1 MPNIYLSRF
10 SIHYHGVDDVMLK
23 TATKAED
30 NTSSNCSC
38 ARAAPSTTSMSPVQ
52 LPSGVVDNL
61 IPLLVMA
68 NSLLNSNK
76 EEPIGRKIEKDG
88 GR

>member
-1 MPNIYLSRF
+1 
-10 SIHYHGVDDVMLK
+10 MLK
-23 TATKAED
+23 TATKEED
-30 NTSSNCSC
+30 NTSSNCCC

-52 LPSGVVDNL
+52 LPSVVVDNL

-68 NSLLNSNK
+68 NSLPNSNK
-76 EEPIGRKIEKDG
+76 EEPVGRKNEKDG